1 MIFFLEAFQRPVL
14 ILGCILIVISNGCSM
29 LITAQRKPVEP
40 LVKKHSTGS
49 VEAGVEIDET
59 QNDQPVSEGAGYL
72 SGGSTVSVGLLDG
85 DEELRILELVRKLE
99 KSLEI
104 EKEMRQ
110 ALEQNLA
117 DMTAAKENVDNEF
130 AATKIELEGDIY
142 NLREEMKGLKAK
154 IEELK
159 KDIIVAESRPKKLE
173 EQLVKAQI
181 AETKARQELF
191 KLKIDLL
198 ESGDE

>member
-159 KDIIVAESRPKKLE
+159 KDIIVVESRPKKLE